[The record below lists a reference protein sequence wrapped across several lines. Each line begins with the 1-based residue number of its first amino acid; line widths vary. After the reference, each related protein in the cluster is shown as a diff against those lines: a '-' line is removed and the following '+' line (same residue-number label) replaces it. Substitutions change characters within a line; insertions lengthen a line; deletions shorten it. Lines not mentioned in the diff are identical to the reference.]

1 MNAELTLKRNKDGTW
16 KLTSGKR
23 SLTVTC
29 HTGNPLDALASFYGN
44 AHWPLVC
51 AMQGR
56 AESFYQHLTGESPGT
71 SPRKLSQFPAA
82 REF

>member
-29 HTGNPLDALASFYGN
+29 HTGNPLDALDSFIGMVW
-44 AHWPLVC
+44 WPLVC
-51 AMQGR
+51 PAQRR
-56 AESFYQHLTGESPGT
+56 AEAFYQHLTGIQPGT
-71 SPRKLSQFPAA
+71 RPIELRQFPAA